1 MGGKRDFLI
10 SSSYLGDFDIKNI
23 PYAQDCFS
31 FNAYIYF
38 LSYYFWLIPRQD
50 DGKTTDLIRLDL

>member
-10 SSSYLGDFDIKNI
+10 SSSYFGDFDLKNI
-23 PYAQDCFS
+23 PYTQDCFS
-31 FNAYIYF
+31 FNIYMYF